1 MQREDGSCHCHRAGA
16 GRPGC
21 GGGGGDE
28 GGAAHRDAGGGA
40 SAGTPGPPGGAPPA
54 PPEWIRIASWNFNR
68 LHWRTG
74 GALWRG
80 APARSES
87 DYRTLARYVRNLNA
101 DVIAFQEVN
110 GPRAAARVFP
120 SRDYT
125 LHLSGRHDPRYDDI
139 HNGFAVRK
147 GRFDRV
153 EKRDYEALGLGS
165 HLRSR
170 HQHRWGVELRIE
182 RQGRSLRLL
191 NVHLKSKC
199 FTRSLADPRSRA
211 CRTLARQVAPLEAWV
226 DARWREG
233 VPFVVLGDF
242 NRAMDRHGRRD
253 HLWSALDDGDP
264 PGLRLHRLPEGRE
277 RTCWRGTSRYHR
289 HPIDFFVFGARAWRR
304 VDPASFREIAWS
316 DADADPRRGLPSD
329 HCPIAVDLFRAPA
342 GAAPAPGRRGR
353 ARSRRGAVFAGN
365 AVSTMRRRR
374 APGGAGRGPARS
386 RAQFFASHRGERRW
400 WSVRYVKRRS
410 RCRPTWWKESCWS
423 AWIAAASSKC

>member
-1 MQREDGSCHCHRAGA
+1 MKRRLRAAFVPVLLAVVAVSPPVVAPAHPGGVAADGCHSHRKSGSCHCHRPTAS
-16 GRPGC
+16 RPEC
-21 GGGGGDE
+21 GGE
-28 GGAAHRDAGGGA
+28 GGNGR
-40 SAGTPGPPGGAPPA
+40 GAPPDAPARMVPAGADPPGEA
-54 PPEWIRIASWNFNR
+54 PPVPEEEWIRIASWNLNR

-80 APARSES
+80 AVARGEA

-101 DVIAFQEVN
+101 DVVAFQEVN

-120 SRDYT
+120 SRDYS
-125 LHLSGRHDPRYDDI
+125 LHFSGRHDPRYDDI

-153 EKRDYEALGLGS
+153 EKRDYEALGLGNAGTRYQ
-165 HLRSR
+165 L
-170 HQHRWGVELRIE
+170 RWGVDLTVR
-182 RQGRSLRLL
+182 RGGRTLRLL

-199 FTRSLADPRSRA
+199 FTGSLAGPRGRH
-211 CRTLARQVAPLEAWV
+211 CRKLARQIGPLEAWI

-264 PGLRLHRLPEGRE
+264 PGLGLHRLPDGRG
-277 RTCWRGTSRYHR
+277 RTCWRGTKRYHR

-304 VDPASFREIAWS
+304 VDAASFREVAWT

-329 HCPIAVDLFRAPA
+329 HCPIAVDLF
-342 GAAPAPGRRGR
+342 
-353 ARSRRGAVFAGN
+353 
-365 AVSTMRRRR
+365 
-374 APGGAGRGPARS
+374 
-386 RAQFFASHRGERRW
+386 
-400 WSVRYVKRRS
+400 
-410 RCRPTWWKESCWS
+410 
-423 AWIAAASSKC
+423 